1 MHAHLHAR
9 WSSQGLCSRSGID
22 RATALSISS
31 LAEKKTTPKGIF
43 TPTQLDA
50 VLYRF
55 RCVLDRCLR
64 GPQCQLVPS
73 GVGLATQ
80 ALGDKTD
87 RIRLHKMT
95 EALKQST
102 VLDGWWATA
111 AEPRRAPVL
120 GRCDSPSGHDSGDRT
135 QLRTTFSFWVVWTWK
150 ANPAMLVEAST
161 TQVQPYGAVAHA
173 KQLDITSESSVVT
186 RVYPY

>member
-64 GPQCQLVPS
+64 GLQCQL
-73 GVGLATQ
+73 
-80 ALGDKTD
+80 ALGCGFGDASLGDNAD
-87 RIRLHKMT
+87 RSRLHKMT
-95 EALKQST
+95 EDLKAEYCT
-102 VLDGWWATA
+102 GWL
-111 AEPRRAPVL
+111 V
-120 GRCDSPSGHDSGDRT
+120 GNCSRT
-135 QLRTTFSFWVVWTWK
+135 
-150 ANPAMLVEAST
+150 E
-161 TQVQPYGAVAHA
+161 
-173 KQLDITSESSVVT
+173 ESSS
-186 RVYPY
+186 PW